1 MTNLEEQN
9 DSSDKTLNDNKNI
22 SYTKYT
28 IF

>member
-1 MTNLEEQN
+1 MTNLEEKN

-22 SYTKYT
+22 SYAKYT